1 MVSKTAQFQR
11 APHVTSLSSDLLD
24 IMFQK
29 LKNTAASLR
38 TPSSS
43 RKKSEK
49 PSISWSF
56 TDDEPDTKVE
66 HIWTSANFSR
76 KMKMNNGVN
85 MCSSTF
91 SIQNKESDIVTD
103 WYLSMYPNGYDDENT
118 RVVSIF
124 LYPKEDLRNLQN
136 IPKKMDLFFSIQSA
150 PGKSNMTTKPKGYTF
165 KKIDGRGFKRFATHK
180 TLNDK
185 ECGLLPNDTLTIV
198 CQITVRGHTRVT
210 SGPRSSRDGFKMA
223 FRSSMNQY
231 IKDIEDIYVNGD
243 FADFTIVCR
252 EKEFPCHQAIL
263 AGRSSV
269 FHAMFSNDMEEKR
282 KAKVSLHFQEL
293 FHLIVCRYEDIFFD
307 DRY

>member
-1 MVSKTAQFQR
+1 MSKTVQFQR
-11 APHVTSLSSDLLD
+11 APLVRSLSSDLLD
-24 IMFQK
+24 TMFQK
-29 LKNTAASLR
+29 LKNSAASLR

-43 RKKSEK
+43 KKSDK
-49 PSISWSF
+49 PSISWSI
-56 TDDEPDTKVE
+56 TDDEPDTKIE
-66 HIWTSANFSR
+66 HIWKIANFSR

-91 SIQNKESDIVTD
+91 SIKIKESDIETD

-124 LYPKEDLRNLQN
+124 LYPQEDLRNLQN
-136 IPKKMDLFFSIQSA
+136 LPKKMDMFVSIQSA
-150 PGKSNMTTKPKGYTF
+150 PGKINMTTKRKEYTF

-198 CQITVRGHTRVT
+198 CQITVRGHTKVT
-210 SGPRSSRDGFKMA
+210 SGPRSSRDGFKTA

-243 FADFTIVCR
+243 FADFTIVCQG
-252 EKEFPCHQAIL
+252 KEFPCHQAIL

-282 KAKVSLHFQEL
+282 KAKVSLRLHFQES
-293 FHLIVCRYEDIFFD
+293 FR
-307 DRY
+307 